1 MALTKDEAL
10 FDSVG
15 NNNGIL
21 DPDEKQKM
29 DQLGQY
35 LNVNEV
41 TKTNNAKSG
50 TSSSTTRTKLTTNTA
65 RALMQ
70 LAAENAGYTGK
81 FSTADIAQFIKEFD
95 AEQNRQIE
103 KVITSTAQ
111 KLTPGGTDQGAV
123 DKVAESTAK
132 TEFPSFFNPSQFAQD
147 WVWNK
152 VNFKDEKT
160 LGAKSL
166 EVLSQVRGLVD
177 SFQLLGVSD
186 AEARV
191 AAKLIAMGKQTIAD
205 YTVKLQGKAVSEYPQ
220 FADRFRLDPTLTTYD
235 IASPAI
241 DIVAQTL
248 EIDKSV
254 VKLDHPVVRAYLDYA
269 GPDGKGTPPSRYQLK
284 LMAKQLPAYKETEQA
299 NNEARDSATSLG
311 RALGFGV

>member
-1 MALTKDEAL
+1 MALTPELAA
-10 FDSVG
+10 FDDDG
-15 NNNGIL
+15 NGKLEGIEL
-21 DPDEKQKM
+21 TNYTANLLKGIGPTAQ
-29 DQLGQY
+29 
-35 LNVNEV
+35 
-41 TKTNNAKSG
+41 TNNAKSG
-50 TSSSTTRTKLTTNTA
+50 TSSSTTKTKLTTNTA

-81 FSTADIAQFIKEFD
+81 FSTADVAQFIKEFD

-103 KVITSTAQ
+103 KVVTSTAQ
-111 KLTPGGTDQGAV
+111 KVTPGGTTPGAV
-123 DKVAESTAK
+123 DKAIESTAK

-166 EVLSQVRGLVD
+166 DALAQVRGLVD

-186 AEARV
+186 AEAKV
-191 AAKLIAMGKQTIAD
+191 AAKQIAMGKKTLAEYTIE
-205 YTVKLQGKAVSEYPQ
+205 LQKIAMKEYPQ
-220 FADRFRLDPTLTTYD
+220 FADRFKLDPTLTTYD

-241 DIVAQTL
+241 DIVAQVL
-248 EIDKSV
+248 EIDKKS
-254 VKLDHPVVRAYLDYA
+254 VKLDHPVVRAYTDYA

>member
-1 MALTKDEAL
+1 MALSPELAAFDKD
-10 FDSVG
+10 G
-15 NNNGIL
+15 NGKL
-21 DPDEKQKM
+21 E
-29 DQLGQY
+29 GA
-35 LNVNEV
+35 EV
-41 TKTNNAKSG
+41 TEYTAELLKGIQSVDKTNNAKSG

-65 RALMQ
+65 RALME

-103 KVITSTAQ
+103 KVVVSSAG
-111 KLTPGGTDQGAV
+111 KLTPGGTTPGAV
-123 DKVAESTAK
+123 DKTIESTAK

-166 EVLSQVRGLVD
+166 ETLSQVRGLVD

-186 AEARV
+186 AEAKV
-191 AAKLIAMGKQTIAD
+191 AAKQIAMGKKTLAE
-205 YTVKLQGKAVSEYPQ
+205 YTVELQKVAMKEYPQ
-220 FADRFRLDPTLTTYD
+220 FADRFKLDPTLTTYD

-241 DIVAQTL
+241 DIVAQVL
-248 EIDKSV
+248 EIDKKS
-254 VKLDHPVVRAYLDYA
+254 VKLDHPVVRAYTDYA
-269 GPDGKGTPPSRYQLK
+269 GADGKGTPPSRYQLK
-284 LMAKQLPAYKETEQA
+284 LMAKKLPAYMETEQA
-299 NNEARDSATSLG
+299 NIEARDSATSLG
-311 RALGFGV
+311 QALGFGI

>member
-1 MALTKDEAL
+1 MALTPELAA
-10 FDSVG
+10 FDDDG
-15 NNNGIL
+15 NGKLEGIEL
-21 DPDEKQKM
+21 TN
-29 DQLGQY
+29 Y
-35 LNVNEV
+35 
-41 TKTNNAKSG
+41 TKSLLKGIGPTAQTNNAKSG

-65 RALMQ
+65 RALME

-103 KVITSTAQ
+103 KVVTSTAQ
-111 KLTPGGTDQGAV
+111 KVTPGGTTPGAV
-123 DKVAESTAK
+123 DKAIESTAK

-166 EVLSQVRGLVD
+166 DALAQVRGLVD

-186 AEARV
+186 AEAKV
-191 AAKLIAMGKQTIAD
+191 AAKQIAMGKKTLAEYTIE
-205 YTVKLQGKAVSEYPQ
+205 LQKIAMKEYPQ
-220 FADRFRLDPTLTTYD
+220 FADRFKLDPTLTTYD

-241 DIVAQTL
+241 DIVAQVL
-248 EIDKSV
+248 EIDKKS
-254 VKLDHPVVRAYLDYA
+254 VKLDHPVVRAYTDYA

-284 LMAKQLPAYKETEQA
+284 LMAKKLPAYRETEQA
-299 NNEARDSATSLG
+299 INEARDSAISLG
-311 RALGFGV
+311 KALGFGI

>member
-1 MALTKDEAL
+1 MALTPDQADYDANK
-10 FDSVG
+10 
-15 NNNGIL
+15 NGVLEPSEQQAYDIL
-21 DPDEKQKM
+21 SKFTNPAVSLD
-29 DQLGQY
+29 
-35 LNVNEV
+35 
-41 TKTNNAKSG
+41 KTNNAKSG

-65 RALMQ
+65 RALME

-81 FSTADIAQFIKEFD
+81 FSTADVAQFIKEFD

-111 KLTPGGTDQGAV
+111 KVTPGGTTPGAV
-123 DKVAESTAK
+123 DKAIESTAK

-166 EVLSQVRGLVD
+166 EVLAQVRGLVD

-186 AEARV
+186 AEAKV
-191 AAKLIAMGKQTIAD
+191 AAKQIAMGKKTLAEYTIE
-205 YTVKLQGKAVSEYPQ
+205 LQKIAMKEYPQ
-220 FADRFRLDPTLTTYD
+220 FADRFKLDPTLTTYD

-241 DIVAQTL
+241 DIVAQVL
-248 EIDKSV
+248 EIDKKF
-254 VKLDHPVVRAYLDYA
+254 VKLDHPVVRAYTDYA
-269 GPDGKGTPPSRYQLK
+269 GADGKGTPPSRYQLK
-284 LMAKQLPAYKETEQA
+284 LMAKKLPEYKETEQA
-299 NNEARDSATSLG
+299 NVEARNSAESLG
-311 RALGFGV
+311 RALGFGI

>member
-1 MALTKDEAL
+1 MALTPDQAA
-10 FDSVG
+10 FDA
-15 NNNGIL
+15 NKNGVLEPSEQQAYDIL
-21 DPDEKQKM
+21 SKFTNPAVSLD
-29 DQLGQY
+29 
-35 LNVNEV
+35 N
-41 TKTNNAKSG
+41 TNNAKSG
-50 TSSSTTRTKLTTNTA
+50 TSSSTTKTKLTTNTA
-65 RALMQ
+65 RALME

-103 KVITSTAQ
+103 KVVTTSAQ
-111 KLTPGGTDQGAV
+111 KVTPGGTTPGAV
-123 DKVAESTAK
+123 DKAIESTAK

-166 EVLSQVRGLVD
+166 DVLAQVRGLVD

-186 AEARV
+186 AEAKV
-191 AAKLIAMGKQTIAD
+191 AAKQITMGKKTIAEYTIELQKIAMK
-205 YTVKLQGKAVSEYPQ
+205 EYPQ
-220 FADRFRLDPTLTTYD
+220 FADRFKLDPTLTTYD

-241 DIVAQTL
+241 DIVAQVL
-248 EIDKSV
+248 EIDKKA
-254 VKLDHPVVRAYLDYA
+254 VKLDHPVVRAYTDYA
-269 GPDGKGTPPSRYQLK
+269 GADGKGTPPSRYQLK

>member
-1 MALTKDEAL
+1 MALSPELAAFDDDRNGKLEGVEVTNYTASLLKGLEAT
-10 FDSVG
+10 
-15 NNNGIL
+15 
-21 DPDEKQKM
+21 
-29 DQLGQY
+29 
-35 LNVNEV
+35 

-50 TSSSTTRTKLTTNTA
+50 TSSSTTRTKLTTNAA
-65 RALMQ
+65 RSLMQ
-70 LAAENAGYTGK
+70 LAAENAGYAGK
-81 FSTADIAQFIKEFD
+81 FSSADIAQFIKEFD

-103 KVITSTAQ
+103 KVVTSTAQ
-111 KLTPGGTDQGAV
+111 KVTPGGTTPGAV
-123 DKVAESTAK
+123 DKAIESTAK

-166 EVLSQVRGLVD
+166 DALAQVRGLVD

-191 AAKLIAMGKQTIAD
+191 AAKQIAMGKKTLAEYTIE
-205 YTVKLQGKAVSEYPQ
+205 LQKIAMKEYPQ
-220 FADRFRLDPTLTTYD
+220 FADRFKLDPTLTTYD

-241 DIVAQTL
+241 DIVAQVL
-248 EIDKSV
+248 EIDKKS
-254 VKLDHPVVRAYLDYA
+254 VKLDHPVVRAYTDYA
-269 GPDGKGTPPSRYQLK
+269 GADGKGVPPSRYQLK
-284 LMAKQLPAYKETEQA
+284 LMAKKLPEYKETEQA
-299 NNEARDSATSLG
+299 NNEARDGATSLG

>member
-1 MALTKDEAL
+1 MAGLTPELAA
-10 FDSVG
+10 FDDDG
-15 NNNGIL
+15 NGKLEGI
-21 DPDEKQKM
+21 
-29 DQLGQY
+29 
-35 LNVNEV
+35 EV
-41 TKTNNAKSG
+41 TNYTANLLKGIGATTETNNAKSG

-65 RALMQ
+65 RALME

-103 KVITSTAQ
+103 KVVTTTAQ
-111 KLTPGGTDQGAV
+111 KVTPGGTTPGAV
-123 DKVAESTAK
+123 DKAIESTAK

-166 EVLSQVRGLVD
+166 DALAQVRGLVD

-186 AEARV
+186 AEAKV
-191 AAKLIAMGKQTIAD
+191 AAKQIAMGKKTIAE
-205 YTVKLQGKAVSEYPQ
+205 YTIELQKIAIKEYPQ
-220 FADRFRLDPTLTTYD
+220 FADRFKSDPTLTTYD

-241 DIVAQTL
+241 DIVAQVL
-248 EIDKSV
+248 EIDKKS
-254 VKLDHPVVRAYLDYA
+254 VKLDHPVVRAYTDYA